1 MLNGGLMELDN
12 VSTIMSRDVITLSP
26 DETLLSAIIKMS
38 KNNVSCIVIVRDN
51 KPEGILTERD
61 IIYLKGNNVD
71 FNSVELKTV
80 MRSPVI
86 AVSEDTDIPEIANL
100 MVINGLRR
108 LVVVDNNHKVTGIVT
123 QTDIIKNLRID
134 SFVNLKKVEQ
144 IMNRTIISVS
154 EEDTLN
160 RAISLM
166 AENKISCILVE
177 KDSRPVG
184 IITERNITKAIADN
198 LTPSN
203 ISEIMDTKL
212 ITASKDINLFEA
224 TRLIDENMVR
234 CLIITDEQGDSIGII
249 TKSDIIKNLRADY
262 ITILKNMLRQKS
274 RALIESELK
283 YRTLVEQSLE
293 GIMIIQDGIIKFIN
307 PTLLKILD
315 YYQKDMLDEDILRF
329 LYPDSRALFSEN
341 LKKLETNKSIDSPL
355 EIRMLSKNNKG
366 LYMEVLLTQIPYEGK
381 PAVLVT
387 LRDITERKKTEA
399 ELKRLVITDDLTGLF
414 NQRYF
419 YTIIVKEIERAK
431 RHNRQLSLMLIDIDF
446 FKDFNDRYGHWEG
459 DFVLKK
465 IADVISRSIRDID
478 MAFRYGGEE
487 FTILLPETAYDE
499 AIVVAERIRKS
510 VSETVFHPFT
520 LDGELEIVKKTVSI
534 GITELNPYDDMKSFV
549 VRADNAMYQAK
560 KSGRNKIVHLL

>member
-38 KNNVSCIVIVRDN
+38 KNNVSCIVIVREN
-51 KPEGILTERD
+51 KPEVILTERD

-366 LYMEVLLTQIPYEGK
+366 LYMEVLLTQITYEGK
-381 PAVLVT
+381 PDVLVT